1 MASHESPSARDVIA
15 LGRAVLGIELGSTRI
30 KAVLIDPQGR
40 QLAAGNHTWENRF
53 VDRVWTYTVEDIWS
67 GVQGSFESMC
77 VDAVERHGVR
87 PTALGALGVSAMM
100 HGYLAIDA
108 SGELLTPFRTWRNTT
123 TDQSAAEL
131 TDCSAAPFR
140 CAGRSPISTK
150 RSWMRSPTLRRW
162 RP

>member
-1 MASHESPSARDVIA
+1 MASHDAPSARDVIA

-108 SGELLTPFRTWRNTT
+108 SGSVAAGARSVGTTLSGASSSSEYDSPRT
-123 TDQSAAEL
+123 AA
-131 TDCSAAPFR
+131 
-140 CAGRSPISTK
+140 
-150 RSWMRSPTLRRW
+150 RR
-162 RP
+162 